1 MEQVERAPAG
11 PSSREY
17 GRGALARTRA
27 LDLLSPTLV
36 LIFGLRGT
44 GYSLVL
50 YSSTQFCRV
59 MVMAPIYDLTRL
71 IRLIARLR
79 STYCTI
85 TVRYG
90 QLHPIRRHGAAKPSR
105 LRVYPHDGAGGT
117 RRPPK
122 SAHPGCAPKGK
133 R

>member
-71 IRLIARLR
+71 IRLMARLFGQH
-79 STYCTI
+79 

-90 QLHPIRRHGAAKPSR
+90 PLHPIRRHGAAKPSR

-122 SAHPGCAPKGK
+122 SAHPGCAPKGMT
-133 R
+133 